1 MMKKTALF
9 LIAALVYL
17 CSSAAKYE
25 YKFRNTPIS
34 QALAQLGTEHPEL
47 KISFLYHELDKYKT
61 SATISTDND
70 YDAVRQ
76 IVSLN
81 PIYVTVKGTGIYV
94 EAMQR
99 GIFSYSGRV
108 VGNDGEP
115 VAAASVLILE
125 PSDST
130 VITYGFTDDAGKF
143 TIPCDKQGVIAKL
156 SCLGYFPT
164 YHTCNNFAIG
174 TINMQQRPT
183 KLGDVT
189 VEADDAY
196 LYSDRSV
203 YIPTSRQKNSAQTG
217 TELIMRM
224 AIPQLSI
231 GPKLQTNTGKEVT
244 LYIDYTPASDSE
256 LNGMRIADVKKV
268 EYYDFPSDPRFQGNE
283 HVINF
288 IMQQYEYGGYTKASY
303 SDNFTMSRLLN
314 TYTKLQYKKMTYD
327 LGVGGLNVGDKDRY
341 TETDEIYRLPQED
354 GSIKEFHRYSEV
366 SDFRKNTNMLWLSLK
381 AHYKSDNASIS
392 NRFRTGINHTPTNR
406 SAGTVT
412 YSPAEF
418 KTSEYEY
425 NGSSR
430 VNSFGYDGYWQFTI
444 SPEDRLI
451 LDPHYAYSHT
461 NQFSTYSEKTQALI
475 QNGAKD
481 DSHQATIE
489 PAYQH
494 TFPNGNK
501 LGFFC
506 PTMFLQNKTY
516 YSGSSTLSDISRN
529 YRLSSSIKY
538 GFTNDKISLSL
549 SGGLQWDKSSYCGEY
564 ESSTSPSAETSVQYT
579 VNRKNS
585 FYFSGIYKKSIP
597 ASGYRSAS
605 IVQDNPLLAY
615 TGNPNVKPYNY
626 YLLDGSYTY
635 IPNKK
640 WNFSVF
646 GSTWIVNNRYV
657 YDYVANSKGVLRRI
671 KQPGGSYAQWEY
683 GISGTTRQL
692 DGKLQLSARFNVYQA
707 HNGDPYNWTKTDI
720 GIILNAW
727 YYLNDFY
734 FGGMF
739 YESPAYADGCM
750 VGDWLR
756 EKSLY
761 SLTIGWSH
769 KNFNC
774 RLFAQNF
781 FNYKSQNGTKK
792 MNSQYYDKTSYLFKG
807 RELAHIS
814 VTYTFAFGKKIERGN
829 EASYQGADVTSG
841 ILK

>member
-17 CSSAAKYE
+17 CASAAKYE

-47 KISFLYHELDKYKT
+47 KISFLYNELDKYKT

-125 PSDST
+125 PCDST

-164 YHTCNNFAIG
+164 YHTCNNFALG

-183 KLGDVT
+183 KLCDVT

-203 YIPTSRQKNSAQTG
+203 YIPTSSQKISTQTV
-217 TELIMRM
+217 TELIRRM

-244 LYIDYTPASDSE
+244 LYIDHTPASDSE
-256 LNGMRIADVKKV
+256 LTGMRIADVKKV

-288 IMQQYEYGGYTKASY
+288 IMQQYEYGGYIKAQY
-303 SDNFTMSRLLN
+303 NENFIMSRQLT
-314 TYTKLQYKKMTYD
+314 TYAKLQYKKMTYD
-327 LGVGGLNVGDKDRY
+327 IGLGGINIDDKRNY
-341 TETDEIYRLPQED
+341 EETNETFRLPQDD
-354 GSIKEFHRYSEV
+354 GCIKEFHRNSEI
-366 SDFRKNTNMLWLSLK
+366 SDYRLNTNLTWLSLK
-381 AHYKSDNASIS
+381 ALYKSNNTSIS
-392 NRFRTGINHTPTNR
+392 NKITTNINHTPTKR
-406 SAGTVT
+406 SAGFVT

-418 KTSEYEY
+418 ETSEYKY
-425 NGSSR
+425 TGSAKI
-430 VNSFGYDGYWQFTI
+430 NSFIYNGYWQFNL
-444 SPEDRLI
+444 SPNDMLI
-451 LDPHYAYSHT
+451 LNPHYAYSHT
-461 NQFSTYSEKTQALI
+461 SQFSTYNEKTQELI
-475 QNGAKD
+475 TNGAKD

-489 PAYQH
+489 LDFQH
-494 TFPNGNK
+494 HFANGNK
-501 LGFFC
+501 LGISC
-506 PTMFLQNKTY
+506 PAMFLQNKTY
-516 YSGSSTLSDISRN
+516 YSGSSTLSDVSRN
-529 YRLSSSIKY
+529 YRISPDIKY
-538 GFTNDKISLSL
+538 SLTKDKISLSL
-549 SGGLQWDKSSYCGEY
+549 SGGVQWDKSSYCDTH
-564 ESSTSPSAETSVQYT
+564 ESSTSPCAETSVQYSL
-579 VNRKNS
+579 NRKNS
-585 FYFSGIYKKSIP
+585 FYFSGIYRKSIP

-605 IVQDNPLLAY
+605 IIQDNPLMSY
-615 TGNPNVKPYNY
+615 TGNPTIEPYNY
-626 YLLDGSYTY
+626 IIFDGSYIY
-635 IPNKK
+635 IPSKK
-640 WNFSVF
+640 WNLTVY
-646 GSTWIVNNRYV
+646 GSAWIVDNRYV
-657 YDYVANSKGVLRRI
+657 YDYEANSTGIIRRI

-683 GISGTTRQL
+683 GVSGTTRQL
-692 DGKLQLSARFNVYQA
+692 DGNLQLSVSIYAYQA
-707 HNGDPYNWTKTDI
+707 HNGNPYNWTKTDV
-720 GIILNAW
+720 GFTLNTY
-727 YYLNDFY
+727 YYLNNVY
-734 FGGMF
+734 FGGMIA
-739 YESPAYADGCM
+739 SLPGNADGCM
-750 VGDWLR
+750 VGDWVK
-756 EKSLY
+756 EKFFHSL
-761 SLTIGWSH
+761 SVGWSS
-769 KNFNC
+769 KNFKLNFYAKNFC
-774 RLFAQNF
+774 RWESN
-781 FNYKSQNGTKK
+781 NIKK
-792 MNSQYYDKTSYLFKG
+792 TLHSEYYDRTVYNFAG
-807 RELAHIS
+807 RALVQVSA
-814 VTYTFAFGKKIERGN
+814 TYTFAFGKKIERGN
-829 EASYQGADVTSG
+829 EAYQESGVTSG